1 MAETPSFMTDK
12 QFKEWRKQL
21 IQKCKDQQMRVCR
34 GEIPL
39 NQAAAELGMMP
50 NEMWQIANIDSEDA

>member
-1 MAETPSFMTDK
+1 MAENPGTMNDAEFA
-12 QFKEWRKQL
+12 EWRKRL

-50 NEMWQIANIDSEDA
+50 NELWQIANIDDDA